1 MILQNPDFNFG
12 HAEMQVAYHVLKQFI
27 CDLKLLGVISVFLE
41 DELRIT
47 GITVSEQPPYLANF
61 RSLVW
66 EATQDA
72 P

>member
-1 MILQNPDFNFG
+1 MVFQNPDFNFG
-12 HAEMQVAYHVLKQFI
+12 HAEMKVAYHVLEQFG
-27 CDLKLLGVISVFLE
+27 CDLKLLGVISIFLE
-41 DELRIT
+41 DELRPT
-47 GITVSEQPPYLANF
+47 GITVFDQPPYLANF